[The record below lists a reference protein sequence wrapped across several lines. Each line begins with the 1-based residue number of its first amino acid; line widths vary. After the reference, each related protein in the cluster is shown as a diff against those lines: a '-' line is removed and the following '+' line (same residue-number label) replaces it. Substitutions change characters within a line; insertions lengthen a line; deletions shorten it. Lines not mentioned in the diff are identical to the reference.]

1 MTTTK
6 LPINLTNLLHQR
18 TIESE
23 RVEYKAGW
31 NPESIVHTLSAFAND
46 FHNLGGGYVMEG
58 VAEENGQPVLPPV
71 GLAPEQI
78 DAIQKELLNLGNSA
92 IQPPYHPLSVVYE
105 LEGKHILVLWAF
117 GGETRPYKAKVSL
130 SQKKSDWAYYVRKH
144 TSTVKATGN
153 TERELISLAATVPF
167 DDRYK
172 QTATLDD
179 LAPHLM
185 REFLAEIGSDLAK
198 DAANMSVEQ
207 LARRLNIVGGPPEA
221 LFPKNV
227 GLLFFNPEPEQFFPV
242 TQIDVVY
249 FPEGAGGDHFEEKIF
264 KGPLGRITRDA
275 LNYIKAQYLKEFV
288 VKHPDRAE
296 AERFWNFPYAAIE
309 EAVVNAVY
317 HRSYEIRE
325 PIEVR
330 IYKHELMVL
339 SFPGPDRS
347 IKLAD
352 LQQGNAVS
360 RRYRNRRI
368 GEFLKEL
375 DLTEGRSTGLPKMFE
390 KMTRNGSPK
399 PIFETDEDRTYF
411 LVRLP
416 VHEKVAEL
424 EQAPLEVINQV
435 GTKQGLSGDQVTHQ
449 VRELLLACDEELSR
463 SQLMKNVGLSDRV
476 NFRENYLN
484 PALDAE
490 LIEMTQPDSPRSPT
504 QKYRL
509 TSLGKRV
516 LANKE
521 L

>member
-1 MTTTK
+1 MAK
-6 LPINLTNLLHQR
+6 LPINIDSLLHQR

-31 NPESIVHTLSAFAND
+31 NSESVIHTLSAFAND
-46 FHNLGGGYVMEG
+46 FHNLGGGYVVIG
-58 VAEENGQPVLPPV
+58 VAEENGRPVLPPA
-71 GLAPEQI
+71 GLLPEQI

-92 IQPPYHPLSVVYE
+92 IQPPYHPLTATYE
-105 LEGKHILVLWAF
+105 IQGKTILVLWAF

-130 SQKKSDWAYYVRKH
+130 SNKKSDWAYYVRKH
-144 TSTVKATGN
+144 TSTVKAIGE

-179 LAPHLM
+179 LAPHLI
-185 REFLAEIGSDLAK
+185 REFLTEIGSDLAK
-198 DAANMSVEQ
+198 DAATMPVEQ

-227 GLLFFNPEPEQFFPV
+227 GLLFFNPHPEQFFPV

-275 LNYIKAQYLKEFV
+275 LSYIQAQYLKEFV

-325 PIEVR
+325 PVEVR
-330 IYKHELMVL
+330 IYKEVLMVL

-347 IKLAD
+347 IRLED

-375 DLTEGRSTGLPKMFE
+375 DLTEGRSTGLPKMFD
-390 KMTRNGSPK
+390 KMAHNGSPK

-424 EQAPLEVINQV
+424 EKLAEQAKQQATPEVTPEVTTEVTPEIYTLLKSVV
-435 GTKQGLSGDQVTHQ
+435 GEMSRAELMESLGL
-449 VRELLLACDEELSR
+449 
-463 SQLMKNVGLSDRV
+463 K
-476 NFRENYLN
+476 
-484 PALDAE
+484 DAE
-490 LIEMTQPDSPRSPT
+490 HFRKAYLLQAMEQKLIEQTIPEKPT
-504 QKYRL
+504 SRLQKYRL
-509 TSLGKRV
+509 TPLGKQV
-516 LANKE
+516 LAAKE
-521 L
+521 EY